1 MKKLSGVAV
10 VTTAEGERVSYTYME
25 LDGNG
30 NITSQNN
37 RGSFVAL
44 DDEVLAAIAT
54 LKNAVNARLEGGCPM
69 TDNKRI
75 KECKR
80 KVIAAINE
88 ATLPFAV
95 TELIL
100 ENVLNAV
107 RENMAAEEAAAAN
120 IETPKTEEEKMPN

>member
-1 MKKLSGVAV
+1 
-10 VTTAEGERVSYTYME
+10 
-25 LDGNG
+25 
-30 NITSQNN
+30 
-37 RGSFVAL
+37 
-44 DDEVLAAIAT
+44 
-54 LKNAVNARLEGGCPM
+54 M

-88 ATLPFAV
+88 AKLPFAV

-100 ENVLNAV
+100 ENVLATV

-120 IETPKTEEEKMPN
+120 EEEKLPN

>member
-1 MKKLSGVAV
+1 
-10 VTTAEGERVSYTYME
+10 
-25 LDGNG
+25 
-30 NITSQNN
+30 
-37 RGSFVAL
+37 
-44 DDEVLAAIAT
+44 
-54 LKNAVNARLEGGCPM
+54 M

-88 ATLPFAV
+88 ARLPFAV

-107 RENMAAEEAAAAN
+107 RENMAAEEMAAEN
-120 IETPKTEEEKMPN
+120 QPSQEKNE

>member
-1 MKKLSGVAV
+1 
-10 VTTAEGERVSYTYME
+10 
-25 LDGNG
+25 
-30 NITSQNN
+30 
-37 RGSFVAL
+37 
-44 DDEVLAAIAT
+44 
-54 LKNAVNARLEGGCPM
+54 M
-69 TDNKRI
+69 TDTKRI

-88 ATLPFAV
+88 ARLPFAV

-120 IETPKTEEEKMPN
+120 IETQKTKEFEQ

>member
-1 MKKLSGVAV
+1 
-10 VTTAEGERVSYTYME
+10 
-25 LDGNG
+25 
-30 NITSQNN
+30 
-37 RGSFVAL
+37 
-44 DDEVLAAIAT
+44 
-54 LKNAVNARLEGGCPM
+54 M

-75 KECKR
+75 KTCKR

-88 ATLPFAV
+88 AKLPFAV

-120 IETPKTEEEKMPN
+120 SEAKKDAAPTGAGVAGSSDNAQPSQREE